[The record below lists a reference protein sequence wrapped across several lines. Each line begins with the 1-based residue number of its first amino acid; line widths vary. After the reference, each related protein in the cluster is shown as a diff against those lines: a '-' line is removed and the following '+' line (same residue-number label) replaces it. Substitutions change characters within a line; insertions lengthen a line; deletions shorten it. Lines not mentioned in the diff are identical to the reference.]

1 MAIKV
6 TLRQKPIS
14 KGRNSLYLDFY
25 PPISVS
31 GSDKTTRREFLG
43 LSLDIDKTEFKREVE
58 IIEKNELKRT
68 GKISKATLKKKDVLK
83 NLKPLTPIQKL
94 SNKQTIQLAEQIRQK
109 RFNELNKPE
118 VYTAFELEQ
127 LKVKEKGELS
137 FIAYYEQQM
146 EKRKGKNYLVWVSA
160 FNYLTDFTNSYLKF
174 ADLDEKFC
182 NDYKDYLLNAKSKRS
197 NKTTIS
203 QNTAH
208 SYFNKFKAT
217 LKQAFKDNLL
227 PFDLNAKIETIKQA
241 DTKRVFLSLDEL
253 NQLVK
258 ADCPNPILKQASL
271 FSALTGLRF
280 SDIEKLKWSEVVHI
294 NNQGY
299 FIDFQQK
306 KTKSNEYLP
315 ISEQA
320 YNLLGEPK
328 EPQQKV
334 FEGLHYSAHQNS
346 ILLKWVIN
354 AGINKHLT
362 FHSFRHTYA
371 TLQLQGGTDIYTVS
385 KMLGHKDLKTTQ
397 IYAKVVDQSKRNTT
411 DKIKLDFE

>member
-14 KGRNSLYLDFY
+14 KGRKSLYLDFY

-31 GSDKTTRREFLG
+31 GSDKKTRREFLG
-43 LSLDIDKTEFKREVE
+43 LYIN
-58 IIEKNELKRT
+58 EKASN
-68 GKISKATLKKKDVLK
+68 
-83 NLKPLTPIQKL
+83 PLQKQD
-94 SNKQTIQLAEQIRQK
+94 NKQTLQLAEQIRQK
-109 RFNELNKPE
+109 RDNELNKPE

-127 LKVKEKGELS
+127 LKAKEKGELS
-137 FIAYYEQQM
+137 FIAYFEQQM

-160 FNYLTDFTNSYLKF
+160 FHYLNSFTNGSLKF
-174 ADLDEKFC
+174 TDLNEKFC

-197 NKTTIS
+197 NSTTIA

-227 PFDLNAKIETIKQA
+227 QFDLNAKIETIKQA
-241 DTKRVFLSLDEL
+241 DTKRIFLSLDEL

-280 SDIEKLKWSEVVHI
+280 SDIEKLKWSEVIYI
-294 NNQGY
+294 NQQGY
-299 FIDFQQK
+299 FIQFQQK

-320 YNLLGEPK
+320 YNLLGGSK

-354 AGINKHLT
+354 AGIQKHLT
-362 FHSFRHTYA
+362 FHCFRHTYA

-397 IYAKVVDQSKRNTT
+397 IYAKVVDESKRQATN
-411 DKIKLDFE
+411 KITLDL

>member
-14 KGRNSLYLDFY
+14 KGRKSLYLDFH
-25 PPISVS
+25 PPIKHPKPFINKKTKKLVT
-31 GSDKTTRREFLG
+31 TTRREFLR
-43 LSLDIDKTEFKREVE
+43 LSIYDKP
-58 IIEKNELKRT
+58 KN
-68 GKISKATLKKKDVLK
+68 
-83 NLKPLTPIQKL
+83 PLQKQD
-94 SNKQTIQLAEQIRQK
+94 NKQTLQLAEQIRQK
-109 RFNELNKPE
+109 RDNELNKPE

-127 LKVKEKGELS
+127 LKAKEKGELS

-160 FNYLTDFTNSYLKF
+160 FHYFKEFTNNYLKF
-174 ADLDEKFC
+174 ADLNEKFC

-197 NKTTIS
+197 SKATIS

-227 PFDLNAKIETIKQA
+227 SFDLNAKIEPIKQA

-280 SDIEKLKWSEVVHI
+280 SDIEKLKWSEVIHI
-294 NNQGY
+294 NQQGY
-299 FIDFQQK
+299 FIQFQQK

-354 AGINKHLT
+354 AGIHKHLT
-362 FHSFRHTYA
+362 FHCFRHTYA
-371 TLQLQGGTDIYTVS
+371 TLQLQNGTDIYTVS

-397 IYAKVVDQSKRNTT
+397 IYAKVVDQSKRNATN
-411 DKIKLDFE
+411 KIKLDLE

>member
-14 KGRNSLYLDFY
+14 KGRKSLYLDFY
-25 PPISVS
+25 PPINVS

-43 LSLDIDKTEFKREVE
+43 LSIDVDKTEFKKEIEEVE
-58 IIEKNELKRT
+58 RKELKT
-68 GKISKATLKKKDVLK
+68 KGVLSTATKKKKELLKTLKA
-83 NLKPLTPIQKL
+83 LTPLQKQG
-94 SNKQTIQLAEQIRQK
+94 NKQTLQLAEQIRQK
-109 RFNELNKPE
+109 RDNELNKPE

-127 LKVKEKGELS
+127 LKAKEKGELS

-160 FNYLTDFTNSYLKF
+160 FHYFKEFTNNYLKF
-174 ADLDEKFC
+174 SDLNEKFC

-197 NKTTIS
+197 SKTTIS

-227 PFDLNAKIETIKQA
+227 LVDLNAKIQTIKQA

-280 SDIEKLKWSEVVHI
+280 SDIEKLKWSEVIHI
-294 NNQGY
+294 NGQGY
-299 FIDFQQK
+299 FIQFQQK

-328 EPQQKV
+328 EADKKV

-354 AGINKHLT
+354 AGIHKHLT
-362 FHSFRHTYA
+362 FHCFRHTYA

-397 IYAKVVDQSKRNTT
+397 IYAKVVDQSKRDAT
-411 DKIKLDFE
+411 DKIQLDLK

>member
-6 TLRQKPIS
+6 ALRQKPIS
-14 KGRNSLYLDFY
+14 KGRKSLYLDFY

-31 GSDKTTRREFLG
+31 GSDKKTRREFLG
-43 LSLDIDKTEFKREVE
+43 LYIYDKA
-58 IIEKNELKRT
+58 N
-68 GKISKATLKKKDVLK
+68 
-83 NLKPLTPIQKL
+83 NPLQKQD
-94 SNKQTIQLAEQIRQK
+94 NKQTLQLAEQIRQK
-109 RFNELNKPE
+109 RNNELNKPE
-118 VYTAFELEQ
+118 VYTAFALEQ
-127 LKVKEKGELS
+127 LKAKEKGELS

-160 FNYLTDFTNSYLKF
+160 FHYFKEFTNNYLKF
-174 ADLDEKFC
+174 ADLNEKFC

-197 NKTTIS
+197 NKATIS

-217 LKQAFKDNLL
+217 LKQAFKDDLL
-227 PFDLNAKIETIKQA
+227 PFDLNAKVETIKQV

-280 SDIEKLKWSEVVHI
+280 SDIEKLKWSEVIHI
-294 NNQGY
+294 NEQGY
-299 FIDFQQK
+299 FIQFQQK

-328 EPQQKV
+328 EADKKV

-354 AGINKHLT
+354 AGIQKHLT
-362 FHSFRHTYA
+362 FHCFRHTYA